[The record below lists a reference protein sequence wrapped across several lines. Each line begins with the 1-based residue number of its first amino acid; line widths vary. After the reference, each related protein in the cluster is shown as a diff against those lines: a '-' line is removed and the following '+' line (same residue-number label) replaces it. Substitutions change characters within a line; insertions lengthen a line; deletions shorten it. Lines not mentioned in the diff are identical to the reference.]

1 MHVEGYRLPRLLT
14 VPWQRKVHWMM
25 PSAWSAVWKHAVLK
39 ARNEVRVATN
49 IETENTSELCT
60 ATAHHAAVVVLV
72 AHPVKRRDAEATAL
86 RDRVSALSSELAQ
99 ASDEASRLRLAVSR
113 LESTASTEGKS
124 AAGQAAALRQ
134 ELATESRD
142 KAAALQVSH
151 LGALT

>member
-1 MHVEGYRLPRLLT
+1 M
-14 VPWQRKVHWMM
+14 
-25 PSAWSAVWKHAVLK
+25 
-39 ARNEVRVATN
+39 ATN
-49 IETENTSELCT
+49 IETENTSELCAT
-60 ATAHHAAVVVLV
+60 TAHHAAVVVLV

-142 KAAALQVSH
+142 KAAALQVSQ